1 MGCYLWAFCKKISP
15 FVFETIFFTPKS
27 IQEMPPTKKTIRI
40 LKEIK
45 ATLQT
50 HFGEEIVEV
59 ILFGSRANGKPHRW
73 SDYDLL
79 ILLKSPYKSQMEDDI
94 LNKLYDVTLK
104 YNIIPDNHFL
114 ALGELN
120 TLKGRQPIFI
130 NAMNSGFYA

>member
-1 MGCYLWAFCKKISP
+1 MS
-15 FVFETIFFTPKS
+15 
-27 IQEMPPTKKTIRI
+27 PTKKTIRI

-45 ATLQT
+45 TTLQT

-59 ILFGSRANGKPHRW
+59 ILFGSRATGKAHRW

-79 ILLKSPYKSQMEDDI
+79 ILLKNPYKIQMEDDI

-120 TLKGRQPIFI
+120 TLKGKQPIFI

>member
-1 MGCYLWAFCKKISP
+1 M
-15 FVFETIFFTPKS
+15 PKS

-50 HFGEEIVEV
+50 HFGEEIVVV

-79 ILLKSPYKSQMEDDI
+79 ILLKSPYDWRKKREI
-94 LNKLYDVTLK
+94 RGVLYELELERDVLFDT
-104 YNIIPDNHFL
+104 HFL
-114 ALGELN
+114 AQYELN
-120 TLKGRQPIFI
+120 TLRGRQAIYDKAI
-130 NAMNSGFYA
+130 TEGIYA